1 MRYKLIDG
9 SANDVNDI
17 VGTVLRNRGIE
28 KPQEYLN
35 LTDSCVGDYNDLDNI
50 DRAVECFVEHYNN
63 RDKIAIIPDEDCDG
77 YTSSAMLYLYIKSL
91 DEDYPIE
98 YILHDQPKQHGL
110 VDIDLSK
117 FDDAKLIIIAD
128 AATNDATQCNELI
141 DNGKSVVVLDHHDAN
156 YAEESEEEI
165 DYQAAQ
171 YNNAIIVNNQL
182 SDNYSNKDLSGAGI
196 VYRFLQ
202 ALDQELWHDY
212 ADNLLDLCAV
222 GNIADV
228 MDLRSQET
236 RYFAN
241 CGLKN
246 FNNKFLQALATAQE
260 YSTKGI
266 INIHNISWFFAPIIN
281 SVTRMGS
288 YEERDILFRAMTE
301 QYEEFDYKKRDGS
314 VIKENIYDRA
324 VRLSKNI
331 KSRQDKQR
339 DIVFNELIDSVDIND
354 KVVVLESKK
363 AQSGLVGLS
372 AMKLADTLKRAVI
385 IVKEIEKDD
394 VKVFSGSCRNFDGS
408 PISDFK
414 ELILQTGAFEFCSGH
429 GNAAGLGILPE
440 NLEAA
445 KAKFKEILQDVDFNL
460 PILCDF
466 EMDFADMDIRFIMD
480 IAQYDWLWCTGI
492 KEPKVAVTNIS
503 VQRKDIKVQGKDMNS
518 IAFEVEGIKYVAF
531 KLKDDNHLL
540 AFANGW
546 GDPEDELVFDAVVT
560 CGINTYNGISQCQCM
575 IEDVEVKTIQND

>member
-1 MRYKLIDG
+1 MRYKLIEG

-110 VDIDLSK
+110 VDIDLVK

-128 AATNDATQCNELI
+128 AATNDANQCNELI
-141 DNGKSVVVLDHHDAN
+141 SKGKSVIVLDHHDAN

-182 SDNYSNKDLSGAGI
+182 SNNYSNKDLSGAGI

-212 ADNLLDLCAV
+212 ADNLLDLCAI

-236 RYFAN
+236 RYFVN

-260 YSTKGI
+260 YSTNGI

-288 YEERDILFRAMTE
+288 YEERDILFRAMIE

-385 IVKEIEKDD
+385 IVKEIEKDGI
-394 VKVFSGSCRNFDGS
+394 KMFGGSCRNFDGS
-408 PISDFK
+408 PILDFK
-414 ELILQTGAFEFCSGH
+414 KLILQTGSFEFCSGH

-440 NLEAA
+440 NLETA
-445 KAKFKEILQDVDFNL
+445 KAKFKEILRDVDFNL

-466 EMDFADMDIRFIMD
+466 EIDFLDMDIRFIMD

-492 KEPKVAVTNIS
+492 KEPKVAVTNIT

-518 IAFEVEGIKYVAF
+518 ITFEVEGIKYVAF
-531 KLKDDNHLL
+531 KLKEDDPLL

-546 GDPEDELVFDAVVT
+546 GDPEDELMFDAVVT
-560 CGINTYNGISQCQCM
+560 CGINTYNGVSQCQCM